1 MLDLEDLHSI
11 ICIISFLLRI
21 VNEQD
26 DIFFPKRALLPSV
39 IDCNDGRSIINHFFQ
54 IYSILSIIVD
64 KESRN
69 A

>member
-39 IDCNDGRSIINHFFQ
+39 IDCNDGRSIQ
-54 IYSILSIIVD
+54 IISHSVLSIIVD

>member
-1 MLDLEDLHSI
+1 MLDLEYLHSI
-11 ICIISFLLRI
+11 IRIISFLLRI

-26 DIFFPKRALLPSV
+26 EIFFPKRALLPSV

-54 IYSILSIIVD
+54 IHSILSIIVD